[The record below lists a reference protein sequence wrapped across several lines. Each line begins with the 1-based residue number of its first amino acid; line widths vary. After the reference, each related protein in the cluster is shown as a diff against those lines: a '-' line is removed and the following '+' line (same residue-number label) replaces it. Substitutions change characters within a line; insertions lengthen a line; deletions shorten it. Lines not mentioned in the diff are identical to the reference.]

1 MSDPAQPAPEA
12 ALAARESGAAPE
24 AYVAGVL
31 AADRSWLARTI
42 TLVESALVTDRTLA
56 AEVLERLAPHAADSH
71 RVGVTGPPG
80 AGKSTLI
87 DALGARLCEQGRR
100 VAVLAVDPSSARGG
114 GSILG
119 DKTRMARLASAPE
132 AFVRPSPTGGVLGGV
147 TGATL
152 EAVEVVEAAGYDV
165 VFIETVGVGQSEA
178 GVADVCDTVLTV
190 TVPAGG
196 DELQGIKR
204 GLFEL
209 TDVLVVNKA
218 DGDLAAAAQRAV
230 ADYAA
235 ALRLLHPRGPSEPG
249 EHGEAGSASWA
260 PPVLAASACEGS
272 GLGELWAQLEA
283 HAQARRAAGQWSVRR
298 GDQRVR
304 WMWHLTER
312 QFMAALRQA
321 PRVQGLLPALT
332 EQVRTGQLRPAQA
345 AAQLTRLAAAEP
357 ESQHG
362 REGQARSGVRT
373 EPGRGASW
381 GERGD
386 LSGLDGAVGPSS
398 RSPRRS

>member
-1 MSDPAQPAPEA
+1 MSDPAQPAPDEA
-12 ALAARESGAAPE
+12 LSAGGSGPAPE
-24 AYVAGVL
+24 AYVSGVL
-31 AADRSWLARTI
+31 AGDRSWLARTV
-42 TLVESALVTDRTLA
+42 TLVESALATDRALA

-100 VAVLAVDPSSARGG
+100 VAVLEVDPSSARSG

-132 AFVRPSPTGGVLGGV
+132 AFVRPSPSGGALGGV

-152 EAVEVVEAAGYDV
+152 EAVEVVEAAGYGV

-178 GVADVCDTVLTV
+178 GVTDICDTVLTV
-190 TVPAGG
+190 TAPAGG

-230 ADYAA
+230 NDYAA
-235 ALRLLHPRGPSEPG
+235 ALRLLHPAAAG
-249 EHGEAGSASWA
+249 EHGEASWA
-260 PPVLAASACEGS
+260 PPVLAASALEGS
-272 GLGELWAQLEA
+272 GLGELWAQVEA
-283 HAQARRAAGQWSVRR
+283 HAQARRAAGHWSARR

-312 QFMAALRQA
+312 RLMAALRQA
-321 PRVQGLLPALT
+321 PQVQALLPALT
-332 EQVRTGQLRPAQA
+332 EQVRTGHLQPAQA
-345 AAQLTRLAAAEP
+345 ASQITRLVAAEP
-357 ESQHG
+357 ES
-362 REGQARSGVRT
+362 
-373 EPGRGASW
+373 PGRR
-381 GERGD
+381 ERARLGR
-386 LSGLDGAVGPSS
+386 G
-398 RSPRRS
+398 

>member
-1 MSDPAQPAPEA
+1 MNDPVHTEPMEAPAAENPAAEDPAPA
-12 ALAARESGAAPE
+12 S

-31 AADRSWLARTI
+31 SGDRTWLARAI
-42 TLVESALVTDRTLA
+42 TLVESTHPDHRAVA
-56 AEVLERLAPHAADSH
+56 AEVLEQLAPQAPHAADGH

-87 DALGARLCEQGRR
+87 DALGTHLCEQGHR
-100 VAVLAVDPSSARGG
+100 VAVLAVDPSSAVSG

-119 DKTRMARLASAPE
+119 DKTRMARLGVAPG
-132 AFVRPSPTGGVLGGV
+132 AFVRPSPSGGALGGV

-178 GVADVCDTVLTV
+178 GVADICDTVLTI
-190 TVPAGG
+190 TTPAGG

-204 GLFEL
+204 GLFEV

-235 ALRLLHPRGPSEPG
+235 ALRLLHPGRSEPF
-249 EHGEAGSASWA
+249 EGSEGSVWE
-260 PPVLAASACEGS
+260 PPVLAASALEGT
-272 GLGELWAQLEA
+272 GLDAVRAQLRA
-283 HAQARRAAGQWSVRR
+283 HAEALHAGGRWSERR
-298 GDQRVR
+298 GNQRVR

-312 QFMAALRQA
+312 QLMDSLHADPDVRA
-321 PRVQGLLPALT
+321 LLPDLT
-332 EQVRTGQLRPAQA
+332 EQVRSGRLLPARA
-345 AAQLTRLAAAEP
+345 AARLTQLVSAAG
-357 ESQHG
+357 S
-362 REGQARSGVRT
+362 
-373 EPGRGASW
+373 
-381 GERGD
+381 
-386 LSGLDGAVGPSS
+386 
-398 RSPRRS
+398 